1 MTASGQRVRVLRLG
15 ARRELALLVGF
26 GFLVMVVI
34 GLGAAF
40 ATRQVAQDQALEDS
54 ERITQRMANLV
65 MEPML
70 PAYFSKDPR
79 GVSELER
86 TIENRMSD
94 GNLTEVNV
102 WNGDG
107 VVLFSN
113 KPEEIGQ
120 HVVPAPKGVPE
131 AIRGEITSDFET
143 GAPEAEGG
151 GTPADGKAEVDGP
164 NRFVE
169 VYVPLHVKDQPPLVF
184 EAYSNYERVDQVAQ
198 LLLQQT
204 LPLVLI
210 PLLILQLV
218 QIPIAISLARRIKR
232 HENERSRLL
241 ERALSVSDRERV
253 RFAADLHDGPIQDLA
268 GISYALGAVAPTVVE
283 RHAPLM
289 ARVQDAVQR
298 SIESLRGLMTDLY
311 PPDLRSGNLDQTLTT
326 LADRLRD
333 DGLEVVLDVH
343 KVPRLSEEGALT
355 LYWVAREAL
364 ANVQK
369 HARARRVTIGLSL
382 VHGSRDRD
390 EASLRLVIA
399 DDGVGFDPDERDR
412 RAEERLGLRLL
423 ANHVESLG
431 GELVV
436 TSALG
441 RGTTVQAELAAERAV
456 AGRGRRDTGTQPRAV
471 RGRPAPT
478 GSPARSEQSEPIR
491 GRP

>member
-1 MTASGQRVRVLRLG
+1 MTGSGQRVRVLRLG

-26 GFLVMVVI
+26 GFLVMLVI

-70 PAYFSKDPR
+70 PAYLSKDPT

-102 WNGDG
+102 WTEDG

-113 KPEEIGQ
+113 KPEEIGRR
-120 HVVPAPKGVPE
+120 VDPAPKGVPE
-131 AIRGEITSDFET
+131 AIRGAVTSDFEN
-143 GAPEAEGG
+143 GAPEAEGAAA
-151 GTPADGKAEVDGP
+151 PADGKAEADGP

-169 VYVPLHVKDQPPLVF
+169 VYVPLHVKNQPPLVF
-184 EAYSNYERVDQVAQ
+184 EAYYNYERVDQVAQ
-198 LLLQQT
+198 RLLQQT

-268 GISYALGAVAPTVVE
+268 GISYAHGAVAPTVVE

-289 ARVQDAVQR
+289 ARVQDALQR

-311 PPDLRSGNLDQTLTT
+311 PPDLRSGNLDQTIVT
-326 LADRLRD
+326 LAEQVQEAGTQVELDL
-333 DGLEVVLDVH
+333 GEV
-343 KVPRLSEEGALT
+343 PALSEEGVAT
-355 LYWVAREAL
+355 LYRVARESL

-369 HARARRVTIGLSL
+369 HAQADHVKVTLSL
-382 VHGSRDRD
+382 VESFRPSDQPRV
-390 EASLRLVIA
+390 RLLIA
-399 DDGVGFDPDERDR
+399 DDGVGVDLAKIDR
-412 RAEERLGLRLL
+412 RAEGHLGLRLL
-423 ANHVESLG
+423 ADRVESMG
-431 GELVV
+431 GELTI
-436 TSALG
+436 TSAPG
-441 RGTTVQAELAAERAV
+441 QGTTVQAELPVTASS
-456 AGRGRRDTGTQPRAV
+456 GD
-471 RGRPAPT
+471 
-478 GSPARSEQSEPIR
+478 
-491 GRP
+491 

>member
-1 MTASGQRVRVLRLG
+1 
-15 ARRELALLVGF
+15 
-26 GFLVMVVI
+26 VMVVI

-70 PAYFSKDPR
+70 PAYFSKDQQ

-102 WNGDG
+102 WTEDG

-120 HVVPAPKGVPE
+120 RVDPPPKGVPE
-131 AIRGEITSDFET
+131 AIRGETTSDFET

-151 GTPADGKAEVDGP
+151 ATPADGKAEVDGP

-184 EAYSNYERVDQVAQ
+184 EAYYNYERVDQVAQ
-198 LLLQQT
+198 RLLQQT

-289 ARVQDAVQR
+289 ARVQDALQR

-311 PPDLRSGNLDQTLTT
+311 PPDLRSGNLDQTIVT
-326 LADRLRD
+326 LAEQVQEAGTQVELDL
-333 DGLEVVLDVH
+333 GEV
-343 KVPRLSEEGALT
+343 PALSEEGVAT
-355 LYWVAREAL
+355 LYRVARESL

-369 HARARRVTIGLSL
+369 HAQADHVKVTLGLVESVRPSDQPRA
-382 VHGSRDRD
+382 
-390 EASLRLVIA
+390 RLVIA
-399 DDGVGFDPDERDR
+399 DDGVGVDIAKIDR
-412 RAEERLGLRLL
+412 RAEGHLGLRLL
-423 ANHVESLG
+423 ADRVESMG
-431 GELVV
+431 GELTI
-436 TSALG
+436 TSAPG
-441 RGTTVQAELAAERAV
+441 QGTTVQAELPVTASS
-456 AGRGRRDTGTQPRAV
+456 GD
-471 RGRPAPT
+471 
-478 GSPARSEQSEPIR
+478 
-491 GRP
+491 